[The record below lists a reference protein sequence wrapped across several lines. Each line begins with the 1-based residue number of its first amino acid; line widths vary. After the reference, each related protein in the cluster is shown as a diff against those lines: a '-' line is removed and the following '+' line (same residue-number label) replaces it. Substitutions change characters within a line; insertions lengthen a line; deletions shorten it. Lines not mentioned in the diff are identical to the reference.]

1 MHRPTVG
8 IIALVLLL
16 SGATLLV
23 WQPENATYQVWLSAC
38 LRVGAVMALVWL
50 AHPQLVRM
58 PAWLLFAVFLLLPIL
73 AWKPKLLL
81 LAVPI
86 AIVLAFLR
94 PRAGRGR

>member
-23 WQPENATYQVWLSAC
+23 WRPESATYQVWLSAC

-50 AHPQLVRM
+50 AHPQLVRL
-58 PAWLLFAVFLLLPIL
+58 PAWMLGAVLLLLPIL
-73 AWKPKLLL
+73 AWKPKLFL

-86 AIVLAFLR
+86 LILLAFLR